1 MALLRVFAN
10 FLSILFH
17 PLFFV
22 MYMLLL
28 FSLIN
33 PYLFTSNDPKA
44 NVLIFVSIISLTVV
58 FPLIC
63 IGLMSTLGLISGLK
77 MESNK
82 DRVGPMIASGI
93 FYIWLYVNVRQN
105 PNIPDI
111 FTTFLLGTTIAL
123 FIAFFINNFTKIS
136 LHSIAVGGVLAS
148 MILLKFGFD
157 YYSFLINIPGFG
169 SYIVST
175 DLLIVFAIILAG
187 VMGSVR
193 LFLKAH
199 TPDQIFG
206 GYLVGMF
213 AQMIAFQ
220 IVN

>member
-1 MALLRVFAN
+1 MSV
-10 FLSILFH
+10 LFH

-28 FSLIN
+28 LYVIN
-33 PYLFTSNDPKA
+33 PYLFTTNDPKST
-44 NVLIFVSIISLTVV
+44 VLIFVSIISLTVV

-63 IGLMSTLGLISGLK
+63 IALMVTLGLISGLK
-77 MESNK
+77 METNK

-111 FTTFLLGTTIAL
+111 FTTFLLGSTIAL
-123 FIAFFINNFTKIS
+123 FIGFFINNFTKIS
-136 LHSIAVGGVLAS
+136 LHSIAVAGLVTSLV
-148 MILLKFGFD
+148 LLKFGFD

-169 SYIVST
+169 SYIIST
-175 DLLIVFAIILAG
+175 DMLIILAILLAG
-187 VMGSVR
+187 LMGTVR

-199 TPDQIFG
+199 SPDQIYG
-206 GYLVGMF
+206 GYMVGIF
-213 AQMIAFQ
+213 AQLIAFQ
-220 IVN
+220 VVN